1 MYLFKL
7 NIVRIK
13 LAAVLQSTDSKMYA
27 KSWLNSIQMW
37 QIVFDFLTCFTFIFM
52 YKEINMMLISVFT

>member
-37 QIVFDFLTCFTFIFM
+37 QIAFDFLTCFTSENTIRGFYSCI
-52 YKEINMMLISVFT
+52 KR